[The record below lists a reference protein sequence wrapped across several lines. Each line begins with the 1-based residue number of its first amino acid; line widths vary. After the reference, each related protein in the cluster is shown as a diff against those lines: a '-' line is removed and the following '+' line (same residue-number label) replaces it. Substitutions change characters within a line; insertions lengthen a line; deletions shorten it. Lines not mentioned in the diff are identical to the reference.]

1 MEAPTKHKLLIVDD
15 DEEIRSQMKWALIED
30 YDVQVAEDRP
40 TALET
45 FNAQKPAVVLLD
57 LGLPP
62 SPGETTEGLAVL
74 AEVLRAAPQ
83 TKVIIIS
90 GQSDRTNALRAISD
104 GAYDFLCH
112 PVSLDDLRPGK

>member
-15 DEEIRSQMKWALIED
+15 DEEIRSQMKWALIDD
-30 YDVQVAEDRP
+30 YDVHVAEDRP
-40 TALET
+40 SALET
-45 FNAQKPAVVLLD
+45 FNAQRPSVVLLD

-62 SPGETTEGLAVL
+62 CPGETTEGLAVL
-74 AEVLRAAPQ
+74 AEVLRAATQ

-104 GAYDFLCH
+104 GAYDFLPK
-112 PVSLDDLRPGK
+112 PVQM